1 MSNVVA
7 QDDVNELR
15 EYTLG
20 QSNEITKSEVIA
32 FGIQKQYLR
41 KNHDKLSE
49 YDQKDYFKEFIMA
62 IRKQASAMF
71 KESLHN
77 KRRDIYCWVKL
88 KELYFQKMRTFDE
101 KALRQRIN
109 LIVKL
114 NNLSDLTA
122 DEKKEIMDYANRHG
136 ITTILGFLK

>member
-1 MSNVVA
+1 MRSLSQKSLLLGYRN
-7 QDDVNELR
+7 N
-15 EYTLG
+15 TLERTMI
-20 QSNEITKSEVIA
+20 SLVSMI
-32 FGIQKQYLR
+32 
-41 KNHDKLSE
+41 
-49 YDQKDYFKEFIMA
+49 
-62 IRKQASAMF
+62 